1 MPDHPMSCRPLRLL
15 PALLSALAL
24 TSLVLPPDA
33 QAGPLRD
40 RLKERLAERS
50 AATEKNQDTSPRSG
64 TPGQVLRNISYGAD
78 PEQKLDVYLTGA
90 GNEAAPVIFMVH
102 GGAWKIGDKNHGNVV
117 THKTERWLPKGFVFI
132 SVNYPMLPQA
142 DPLKQAQ
149 SVALALAYA
158 QNNAARWGADP
169 ARFLLMGHSAGAHL
183 VALLNADPALAQRL
197 GARPW
202 LGTVALDS
210 AAMDVER
217 IMTAKHYGF
226 YDEAFG
232 QDRAYWR
239 QTSPVH
245 IMTAAAPPLLMV
257 CSSRRSDSCAQA
269 DTLAGKAKSLG
280 LRTTVLRQNLSHS
293 DINDELGKPGAYT
306 DQVENF
312 MAGLDGALWSRLKP

>member
-1 MPDHPMSCRPLRLL
+1 MTHRLL

-24 TSLVLPPDA
+24 TSLVLPPGA
-33 QAGPLRD
+33 HAGPLRD
-40 RLKERLAERS
+40 RIKERLAERS
-50 AATEKNQDTSPRSG
+50 AAADADQDSSRHAG
-64 TPGQVLRNISYGAD
+64 TAGQVQRNISYGAD
-78 PEQKLDVYLTGA
+78 PEQKLDVYLPAA
-90 GNEAAPVIFMVH
+90 GSEAAPVIFMVH
-102 GGAWKIGDKNHGNVV
+102 GGAWKIGDKGHDKVV
-117 THKTERWLPKGFVFI
+117 EHKTARWLPKGFVFI

-149 SVALALAYA
+149 SVARALAYA
-158 QNNAARWGADP
+158 QTNAARWGADP

-183 VALLNADPALAQRL
+183 VALLNADPALAQGL

-210 AAMDVER
+210 AAMDVEQ
-217 IMTAKHYGF
+217 IMKAKHYGF

-232 QDRAYWR
+232 QDRTYWR

-269 DTLAGKAKSLG
+269 EALAGKAQSLG

-293 DINDELGKPGAYT
+293 EINDELGKPGAYT

-312 MAGLDGALWSRLKP
+312 MAGLDGALRSRLKP